1 MTGATRRGRTA
12 RAVATLALTGG
23 LVLAGTLPAAA
34 TGIPPA
40 TNDSDDGLPIG
51 VTVPESTEPPS
62 HGATTVDDAQLW
74 WGLSREASGG
84 AFAGGCNFLS
94 AGLAGD
100 SGGARV
106 WGAVD
111 GLYSAR
117 EGDVEIVK
125 ATAAGEWQRAS
136 FETKCLDA
144 AGNAVTAA
152 SLSSSTDSQ
161 VVFSGGAGRI
171 GDDGVDLRW
180 TGSFTVAFYGGMTYW
195 SASDPVLTVDASGT
209 GRLTA
214 TLSGYGTSIE
224 DLSTWEPIP
233 GRTVVLAELR
243 DVELGEGG
251 FQVLPEYVGVE
262 AAGAGQVPR
271 TEANAPYWG
280 AFPATF
286 LGFQKLTGQT
296 GYWLTSGGQ
305 RDPAKP
311 ATPITVNADA
321 RAPAIVPT
329 TGGGAPSGGGATEI
343 PRNDAVFAP
352 RGPTT
357 SAPPAV
363 AATPQGTA
371 QAASTV
377 QRANA
382 PLVPGASDV
391 LTPLVLPLGGTL
403 LAMLVSVLA
412 SLHLAGRL
420 RFPWSRA

>member
-1 MTGATRRGRTA
+1 
-12 RAVATLALTGG
+12 V
-23 LVLAGTLPAAA
+23 
-34 TGIPPA
+34 
-40 TNDSDDGLPIG
+40 
-51 VTVPESTEPPS
+51 
-62 HGATTVDDAQLW
+62 
-74 WGLSREASGG
+74 
-84 AFAGGCNFLS
+84 FAGGCNFLS

-106 WGAVD
+106 WGAGD

-117 EGDVEIVK
+117 DGDVEIVK

-161 VVFSGGAGRI
+161 VVFSGGTGTI

-180 TGSFTVAFYGGMTYW
+180 SGSFTVAFYGGMTYW
-195 SASDPVLTVDASGT
+195 SASDPILSVDASGS

-214 TLSGYGTSIE
+214 TLSGYGTSME
-224 DLSTWEPIP
+224 DMSAWEPIS
-233 GRTVVLAELR
+233 GRTVVLAEMR
-243 DVELGEGG
+243 DVALGDRG
-251 FQVLPEYVGVE
+251 FQVLPEYLGVD

-271 TEANAPYWG
+271 TAANADYWG

-286 LGFQKLTGQT
+286 VGFQKLTGQT

-311 ATPITVNADA
+311 ATPLTVNADA

-329 TGGGAPSGGGATEI
+329 AGGGMVSGGSTVD
-343 PRNDAVFAP
+343 PRNDVVFAP
-352 RGPTT
+352 RSATT
-357 SAPPAV
+357 NAPPAV
-363 AATPQGTA
+363 AAASPAAA

-382 PLVPGASDV
+382 ALVPGASDL

-403 LAMLVSVLA
+403 LATLVSLLA